1 MHNHFEKK
9 TLKALLKK
17 IYKDNH
23 DINPLT
29 QEITDIILNF
39 KNNNKTSRKK
49 NNTYLT
55 LTCLLF
61 ILIESLSSNLIANY

>member
-23 DINPLT
+23 DINSLT

-39 KNNNKTSRKK
+39 KKNIKNLRNK
-49 NNTYLT
+49 NNTY
-55 LTCLLF
+55 F
-61 ILIESLSSNLIANY
+61 NHAFLITYTDSISDSNNSP